1 MIGRL
6 NSILNDF
13 VVFFMPDENLI
24 KKQGKLR
31 KSKKQFNSSNFT
43 TLKTMLILSKLF

>member
-31 KSKKQFNSSNFT
+31 KSKKTIQ
-43 TLKTMLILSKLF
+43 